1 MKKFSK
7 ILFVVIIAVVIFFI
21 GRNTANKTNNNTI
34 IDDSQNMIS
43 NTVAQKDNNSLESYI
58 KKAIIEIVNEKLYKD
73 VTDKTEKVLAEGHKT
88 LKTEEKYGKIYV
100 YVVAEYG
107 VYELENDEIMPVSA
121 SASPITIVLDSSDYR
136 MIEYSLPSD
145 NGDEA
150 WMASLKEMFPEDLI
164 SEVTSVDYKEE
175 FYQEQIKKYFEDENI
190 IAKQDSENIKQI
202 LLDVMNSKHKFI
214 DENNKNVYFK
224 DFEIVEG
231 QTAEVETYAFVDMD
245 DDGIEELIIYT
256 TSDYGAY
263 VILHYENKEVYG
275 YMIGIRSLENLKAD
289 GTFIESNGADSHE
302 YSRMKFNKNEYSIE
316 TEAIYDRIDKIYK
329 INDTDVSEKE
339 IKDYTEKWSKKED
352 VSWSK

>member
-21 GRNTANKTNNNTI
+21 GRNTSKNNVNIDNTKNI
-34 IDDSQNMIS
+34 IS
-43 NTVAQKDNNSLESYI
+43 NTVAQKDKNSLESYI

-88 LKTEEKYGKIYV
+88 LKTEEKDGKIYV

-107 VYELENDEIMPVSA
+107 VYELKNDEIMPVSA

-136 MIEYSLPSD
+136 MIGYSLPSD

-150 WMASLKEMFPEDLI
+150 WMASLKEMFPEELI
-164 SEVTSVDYKEE
+164 FEVTSVDYKEE
-175 FYQEQIKKYFEDENI
+175 FYQEQIKKYFDDTNAIE
-190 IAKQDSENIKQI
+190 KQDSEKVDNAKQM

-263 VILHYENKEVYG
+263 VILHYENQEVYG
-275 YMIGIRSLENLKAD
+275 YMIGIRSLENLKSD
-289 GTFIESNGADSHE
+289 GTFIGSNGAHSNE
-302 YSRMKFNKNEYSIE
+302 YLRMKFNKNEYSIE
-316 TEAIYDRIDKIYK
+316 TEAVYDKIDKIYK
-329 INDTDVSEKE
+329 ISDTDVSEKE